1 MVGGRPPD
9 LLFAR
14 TLLFHALSFTRPRV
28 LLDVANGSL
37 KEVMG
42 KAAIESATVS
52 ARDKPDIGAA
62 TFPGTNS
69 LRTA

>member
-1 MVGGRPPD
+1 VVGGRPV

-14 TLLFHALSFTRPRV
+14 TLLFQALSFTRPRV

-42 KAAIESATVS
+42 ETAKESATVS
-52 ARDKPDIGAA
+52 ARDKPDIGPA